1 MKPIEFPEQNFT
13 ATSNDENVKP
23 LPVCVSPNGFQ
34 TISCWE
40 VTDEDIERMKT
51 THKIYL
57 SQMNFGAPLYPV
69 FITSDRNDLFINPQ
83 NQEENGTMD

>member
-23 LPVCVSPNGFQ
+23 LPVCVSPDGFQ

-40 VTDEDIERMKT
+40 VTDEDIPFADEFRRAT
-51 THKIYL
+51 IPGIHHK
-57 SQMNFGAPLYPV
+57 QP
-69 FITSDRNDLFINPQ
+69 
-83 NQEENGTMD
+83 